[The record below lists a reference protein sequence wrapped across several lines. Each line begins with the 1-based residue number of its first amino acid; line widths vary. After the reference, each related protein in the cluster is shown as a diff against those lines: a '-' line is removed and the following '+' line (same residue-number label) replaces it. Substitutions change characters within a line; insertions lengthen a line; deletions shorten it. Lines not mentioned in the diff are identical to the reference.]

1 MLLDYGFPR
10 RRSAPWEGGCVLK
23 CVLRDIGKFDHE
35 GIRQLLEP
43 VKVYV
48 QDSHFSRK
56 LFRCRE
62 CGQLYLYVFNE
73 EVDYAGGN
81 DAMYFRYIPVDD
93 EAAAERLSKA
103 PQFELEARYGIHLDW
118 PSDEDAQRPP
128 YWANL
133 PGPP

>member
-1 MLLDYGFPR
+1 M
-10 RRSAPWEGGCVLK
+10 LK
-23 CVLRDIGKFDHE
+23 CVLKDIDKFRHD

-62 CGQLYLYVFNE
+62 CGQLYLCAFRE
-73 EVDYAGGN
+73 EVDYAWGN
-81 DAMYFRYIPVDD
+81 DAMHFMYIPVGD
-93 EAAAERLSKA
+93 EAAAQRLSKA
-103 PQFELEARYGIHLDW
+103 SQLELEARCGIHLDW
-118 PSDEDAQRPP
+118 PSDAESQGPP